1 MAGSEALARDAIAH
15 VVADTEARF
24 SPETLW
30 PLHPRDADNGAA
42 TPAYPLYHG
51 ACGVIWALTYL
62 EAAGAAT
69 LTRPY
74 GPCIDALRKGNAA
87 WLATFRES
95 DASYLMG
102 DVPWLLLDYGLRP
115 RDATLDRLECLIETN
130 VDHPARELMWGSPG
144 TMLAALFLH
153 ERTGSARWAE
163 LFRATANK
171 AALATAVVGRV
182 QMRVLDAGPVRPLQ
196 HVPRRRPRVRR
207 HRAASDPRTTLARR

>member
-1 MAGSEALARDAIAH
+1 MIHDPSRHEPLIPMAGSEALARDAIAH

-115 RDATLDRLECLIETN
+115 RNATLDRLECLIETN

-171 AALATAVVGRV
+171 LRS
-182 QMRVLDAGPVRPLQ
+182 QLLW
-196 HVPRRRPRVRR
+196 
-207 HRAASDPRTTLARR
+207 SDEFRCEY